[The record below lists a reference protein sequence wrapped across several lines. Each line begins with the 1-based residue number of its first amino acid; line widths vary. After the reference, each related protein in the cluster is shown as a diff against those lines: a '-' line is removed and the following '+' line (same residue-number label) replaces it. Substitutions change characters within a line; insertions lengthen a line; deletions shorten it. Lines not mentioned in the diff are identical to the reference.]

1 MRQSL
6 ALLRRGKPRPRAG
19 MFPDKY
25 RRVPALLK
33 PQQGGQQ
40 FFNQFLIRFTND
52 RLMRRDVEDGED
64 KKESEIAAQL
74 PQMDWERMSARSSS
88 DAIREEMHR
97 LVEGDAVQ
105 HQRVFN
111 ERIWYEEEERRRLQT
126 GADAAVPTED
136 AGGAKEH
143 DIPPRV
149 LGNDYFQ
156 SRFGYSLV
164 KQSEMPQGVTD
175 YNQLDM
181 WGEMPKYTRD
191 MVFLYLISRR
201 RNTYAV
207 AYTYEGKRILST
219 YTAGNRGLKGGDR
232 GFRSDG
238 STDNGHQVTSM
249 YLNDLLP
256 KVRELRANEGRP
268 IGRGEKIELVV
279 RVMGFYNGRQGAV
292 RAVQDRANEFHVRYF
307 EDITPFPLNGPK
319 MPRGVFK

>member
-1 MRQSL
+1 
-6 ALLRRGKPRPRAG
+6 

-64 KKESEIAAQL
+64 KKESEML
-74 PQMDWERMSARSSS
+74 RSSRRWIGN
-88 DAIREEMHR
+88 ACQLAALRMLYGRRCIGWWRGMR
-97 LVEGDAVQ
+97 VQ

-181 WGEMPKYTRD
+181 WGRCQ
-191 MVFLYLISRR
+191 
-201 RNTYAV
+201 
-207 AYTYEGKRILST
+207 ST
-219 YTAGNRGLKGGDR
+219 
-232 GFRSDG
+232 
-238 STDNGHQVTSM
+238 HVTW
-249 YLNDLLP
+249 
-256 KVRELRANEGRP
+256 
-268 IGRGEKIELVV
+268 
-279 RVMGFYNGRQGAV
+279 F
-292 RAVQDRANEFHVRYF
+292 FF
-307 EDITPFPLNGPK
+307 T
-319 MPRGVFK
+319 